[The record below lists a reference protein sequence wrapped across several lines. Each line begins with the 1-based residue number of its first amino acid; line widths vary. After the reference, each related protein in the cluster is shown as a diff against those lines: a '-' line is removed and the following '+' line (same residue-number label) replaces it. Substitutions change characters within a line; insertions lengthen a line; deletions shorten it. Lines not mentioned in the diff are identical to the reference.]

1 MISPVWHQSLLTV
14 APAFVAICLS
24 LSEPCRRLISPIHQ
38 CMQRRVQS
46 VQTIIE
52 WLCAVAIVA
61 KGLAIP
67 VINQLLGF
75 FFRCQCVPVQMILGK
90 CKLFLNTMYA
100 MTVLLGQYQFVF
112 LLTFGFHACFLMIKF
127 RPGHIVI
134 PTTDQGWLS
143 LRTPLCSA
151 QNAQMAENH
160 NFVHFFCFLNWLRGK

>member
-1 MISPVWHQSLLTV
+1 MIPTLYHSSICAV
-14 APAFVAICLS
+14 APAFVAICLT
-24 LSEPCRRLISPIHQ
+24 LPEPCRRLISPIHQ

-52 WLCAVAIVA
+52 WLCAVTIVA

-75 FFRCQCVPVQMILGK
+75 FLRCQRVPVQMILGK
-90 CKLFLNTMYA
+90 RKLFLNTMYA

-112 LLTFGFHACFLMIKF
+112 LLAFGFHACFLMIKF

-134 PTTDQGWLS
+134 PTTDLGWIS
-143 LRTPLCSA
+143 LRTPLRSA

-160 NFVHFFCFLNWLRGK
+160 NFVHFFCFLNW